1 MRKIIAL
8 LLTLLATPALAE
20 IPRSG
25 PQYQT
30 DSGTVAL
37 LRRHLISGGEI
48 QYPLEARQ
56 RKQIG
61 SLFVLMKLQPDGTV
75 ESLTSKEVT
84 GDHVFKS
91 HVERALRGYRFK
103 AGTKGPLLWL
113 VSFDYPSTVIVKV
126 SQSKDGKI
134 PSVLFGRSR

>member
-1 MRKIIAL
+1 MLRTFV
-8 LLTLLATPALAE
+8 LLTTIAASTAVAV
-20 IPRSG
+20 PRGG

-37 LRRHLISGGEI
+37 LRRHLVSGGEI
-48 QYPLEARQ
+48 QYPLEAHQ

-61 SLFVLMKLQPDGTV
+61 SLFVLMELAPDGTV
-75 ESLTSKEVT
+75 QSLKTKQAT
-84 GDHVFKS
+84 GDRVFQS

-103 AGTKGPLLWL
+103 PGTKGPLLWL
-113 VSFDYPSTVIVKV
+113 VSFDHPATVVIKV
-126 SQSKDGKI
+126 SRSKDGKV